1 LINDKTWLDGFSHTL
16 LLAKLGRSTKEHIGS
31 QTGGSSEKAFNGEM
45 IEEILE
51 LIRGLV
57 RDQTPKMVLEVL
69 RGNWDELLDEK

>member
-1 LINDKTWLDGFSHTL
+1 
-16 LLAKLGRSTKEHIGS
+16 
-31 QTGGSSEKAFNGEM
+31 M

-51 LIRGLV
+51 LVRGLV

>member
-1 LINDKTWLDGFSHTL
+1 MTRPGWTA
-16 LLAKLGRSTKEHIGS
+16 LAIRFCWPNLEDQLKNISDLKPAEAPKKRSTES
-31 QTGGSSEKAFNGEM
+31 M

-51 LIRGLV
+51 LVRGLV